1 MCSKG
6 YTRKDKLTRHAVV
19 HTGERPFVCQHCG
32 KSFTRKDK
40 LQRHEMIHKVDK
52 PFTCVPC
59 NLEFVRQETF
69 NAHME
74 RKHPERLPYTV
85 VQQPRSGSPS
95 YHPQGLNLSGLSG
108 LSDTKSNNGS
118 TTGSNI
124 KVSVAGSNKLGTTSA
139 STSSASSLL
148 SGTSLSGSGNALAAG
163 HSILGGTSL
172 LSGTSLF
179 SGTTL
184 STGAPQPGNS
194 GAHVV

>member
-1 MCSKG
+1 M
-6 YTRKDKLTRHAVV
+6 
-19 HTGERPFVCQHCG
+19 CQHCG

-95 YHPQGLNLSGLSG
+95 YHPQGLNLSGLLDS
-108 LSDTKSNNGS
+108 KSNNGS
-118 TTGSNI
+118 NNT
-124 KVSVAGSNKLGTTSA
+124 KVSIGSNKLSTTLA

-148 SGTSLSGSGNALAAG
+148 SGTSISGSGSTLAAG
-163 HSILGGTSL
+163 HSLLSSTSF

-179 SGTTL
+179 SGTML
-184 STGAPQPGNS
+184 STGVSHPGNN